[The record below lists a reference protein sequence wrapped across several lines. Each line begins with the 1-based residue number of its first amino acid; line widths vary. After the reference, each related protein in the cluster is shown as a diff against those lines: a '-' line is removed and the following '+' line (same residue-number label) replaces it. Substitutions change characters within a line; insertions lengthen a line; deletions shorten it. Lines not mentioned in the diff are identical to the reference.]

1 MFKIEDGREQLF
13 QWDIDRRLIVRDA
26 AITEVHFCNR
36 TDECSLVCET
46 YVENGQTLVNIPNIL
61 LQTDWRINVY
71 AYDKNYTKHYATF
84 NVVKRT
90 KPADYVYTETEVLNY
105 NTLLEMINNIEGGNV
120 DLSDYYTK
128 TEVDE
133 KLSDVDVDLT
143 DYYNKEEVDE
153 KIDNIE
159 LTPGAPGYTPQK
171 GVDYFDGKDGYT
183 PVKGVDYF
191 DGEDY
196 VLTETDKQEIAGM
209 VDVNVDL
216 TDYALKSDIPDTSGF
231 TTEEKVNEL
240 INTALGVIENG
251 TY

>member
-13 QWDIDRRLIVRDA
+13 QWDINRRLIVRDA

-143 DYYNKEEVDE
+143 GYYTAEQVDTE
-153 KIDNIE
+153 ISNAITDFQETQLDNN
-159 LTPGAPGYTPQK
+159 Y
-171 GVDYFDGKDGYT
+171 
-183 PVKGVDYF
+183 VKSVQLLSNNLEYS
-191 DGEDY
+191 
-196 VLTETDKQEIAGM
+196 KPM
-209 VDVNVDL
+209 
-216 TDYALKSDIPDTSGF
+216 
-231 TTEEKVNEL
+231 
-240 INTALGVIENG
+240 
-251 TY
+251 